1 MPGWGHYTS
10 LRVMTPGVLLQMC
23 TREHR
28 REKRLHRTVPG
39 SRTPPNIPSTF
50 SVSCHF
56 NRGVPH
62 RCSTSTSLPT
72 GGTMWPDDMAAEAI
86 VYARDS
92 RRAPRA
98 SEADY
103 FLDLATHD

>member
-1 MPGWGHYTS
+1 
-10 LRVMTPGVLLQMC
+10 
-23 TREHR
+23 
-28 REKRLHRTVPG
+28 
-39 SRTPPNIPSTF
+39 
-50 SVSCHF
+50 
-56 NRGVPH
+56 
-62 RCSTSTSLPT
+62 
-72 GGTMWPDDMAAEAI
+72 MWPDDMAAEAI